1 VTISKPF
8 KIGVVVVLAAA
19 AGFLIFSH
27 IYRVDMRALEGFVA
41 SCGRFDEVMPAEPGR
56 NRPGGLD
63 AEREALADVQARAS
77 LRLSSLIR
85 NDNELM
91 AQAREVADLAQRE
104 FESLRAYDAGLAAQT
119 GGRVVEV
126 QAEKLDREYVV
137 LQVKRK
143 AAFARFME
151 LGGTAG
157 RYGQRGKGGNPHGS

>member
-1 VTISKPF
+1 VTKSKPF
-8 KIGVVVVLAAA
+8 KIGVALLLAAA

-27 IYRVDMRALEGFVA
+27 MYRVDMRALEGFIA
-41 SCGRFDEVMPAEPGR
+41 SCGRFDEVMPAESGR

-77 LRLSSLIR
+77 LKLSSLIR

-104 FESLRAYDAGLAAQT
+104 FESLLAYDAGLAAQT
-119 GGRVVEV
+119 GGPAGEV
-126 QAEKLDREYVV
+126 QAEKLVREYVV
-137 LQVKRK
+137 LQGKRK

-151 LGGTAG
+151 LGGTDG
-157 RYGQRGKGGNPHGS
+157 RDGQLRKGGNPHGS